1 MNKHVSWIAGVLLA
15 CGLAVGAAAIAQ
27 EHPPDSP
34 KIEAAGRQWLA
45 LMNKDND
52 NTVDKKEF
60 LDYMEKEF
68 TKADTDHDGT
78 LDARELGQLRMKLSA
93 H

>member
-1 MNKHVSWIAGVLLA
+1 MNKHLSWIAGSLLA
-15 CGLAVGAAAIAQ
+15 CGLVVGAAVVAQ
-27 EHPPDSP
+27 EPPADSP
-34 KIEAAGRQWLA
+34 KIEAAGKQWLA
-45 LMNKDND
+45 VMNKDKD

-68 TKADTDHDGT
+68 TKADTDRDGT
-78 LDARELGQLRMKLSA
+78 LDARELGLLRMKLSV

>member
-52 NTVDKKEF
+52 KTIIRS
-60 LDYMEKEF
+60 
-68 TKADTDHDGT
+68 TKRNFSITWRRNSPRPIPTTMA
-78 LDARELGQLRMKLSA
+78 LSTPVSWVSCE
-93 H
+93 